1 MPVGAKRPGK
11 EGGFLAGSK
20 PPKDTS
26 DEKSSDAKEPESPV
40 KVKSPTAPKQ
50 APADSKQKSQAGKTA
65 SEHLQELRVKVRQ
78 AGGPDIKT
86 EGWTCKLV
94 PSPKVEGAAAGSAA
108 PLDPCWVEPKDG
120 KEFFKRKNVL
130 KHFGLSEPKKLTR
143 EEAAAASR
151 EKFREINKDQPL
163 PRKIGEVTVL
173 QWGKVAPQREGF
185 HNTRYIWPIGFKS
198 RWTNEDEQDV
208 TYESEIRDGKE
219 DSGAPEGLRDIDAP
233 IFVVCVKRKGDD
245 KHKEFFGKN
254 GKSVWRQATKDDK
267 AKDHTGLRDD
277 EVCKNLEGLKH
288 AAMCQ
293 NYEFISTRPPPL
305 DLDDNVKSPKKK
317 SKKKKTKSTNGDTED
332 KTKVA
337 GKKRKAEGRPKKES
351 QKSKRA
357 REREEKLQ
365 EKAREKEEKEKKHQ
379 AAAEEKRLVREEE
392 ARKRKEAKEL
402 QEIEQKWHSRYPIE
416 DLAIE
421 LEAKAMEDA
430 KTAGH
435 DVPAQRAAARAVVDA
450 VERGWGQAAI
460 LAAGKEA
467 AECRS
472 AGDTDEEACEKAAIK
487 GEEVHDANPD
497 SNDMPMDVDYNCCV
511 DNAQVLRAGTRVK
524 MLFKIG
530 ETENKKFLGFVSKVS
545 DETNKLL
552 PPALSYSNPPVP
564 LRNRMATRIFC
575 IVGRFCF
582 CCVCVLL
589 SRAKR

>member
-1 MPVGAKRPGK
+1 MPVGAKRQAK

-20 PPKDTS
+20 PPKDPS
-26 DEKSSDAKEPESPV
+26 DEKSSEAKEPESPGT
-40 KVKSPTAPKQ
+40 VKSPTAAKQ
-50 APADSKQKSQAGKTA
+50 AADSKQTSQAGKTA
-65 SEHLQELRVKVRQ
+65 AEHLQELRVKVKQ

-86 EGWTCKLV
+86 EGWTCKLA
-94 PSPKVEGAAAGSAA
+94 PSPKLEGAAAGSAA

-130 KHFGLSEPKKLTR
+130 KHFGLSEPKKVTR
-143 EEAAAASR
+143 EEAATASR
-151 EKFREINKDQPL
+151 EKFRVLNKDQPL

-208 TYESEIRDGKE
+208 TYESEVRDGKE
-219 DSGAPEGLRDIDAP
+219 MSGAPDGLRDIDAP
-233 IFVVCVKRKGDD
+233 IFVVCVTRKGED
-245 KHKEFFGKN
+245 KPTEFFGKN

-293 NYEFISTRPPPL
+293 NYEFIATRPPPL
-305 DLDDNVKSPKKK
+305 DLDEEVKSPKKK
-317 SKKKKTKSTNGDTED
+317 SKKKKKKSANGVTGD

-337 GKKRKAEGRPKKES
+337 GKKRKAEGQPKKES

-365 EKAREKEEKEKKHQ
+365 DKAREKE

-402 QEIEQKWHSRYPIE
+402 QDIEQKWLSRYPIE

-430 KTAGH
+430 KAAGH

-450 VERGWGQAAI
+450 VERGWGQAAS

-467 AECRS
+467 AKCRS

-497 SNDMPMDVDYNCCV
+497 SNDMPMDVDDNCCV
-511 DNAQVLRAGTRVK
+511 DNAQVMRVGTRVK

-530 ETENKKFLGFVSKVS
+530 DTENKKFVGFVSKVS

-552 PPALSYSNPPVP
+552 PPTLPPVP
-564 LRNRMATRIFC
+564 HIICMIARLF
-575 IVGRFCF
+575 
-582 CCVCVLL
+582 CVLG
-589 SRAKR
+589 